1 MDRFYWPDST
11 TGKIVAVIA
20 YGLGLAGAYA
30 VAKLFS
36 VWAGEAG
43 IRPTVAWIRAEY
55 GDTGITIATTA
66 SVMLCMLM
74 LFVANRIGS
83 RSK

>member
-20 YGLGLAGAYA
+20 YGAGAGRGLCGGQA
-30 VAKLFS
+30 IFCL
-36 VWAGEAG
+36 GGRGG

-83 RSK
+83 RKK

>member
-1 MDRFYWPDST
+1 MERFYWPDST

-43 IRPTVAWIRAEY
+43 IAPTIAWIRSEY
-55 GDTGITIATTA
+55 GDTGITVATTA
-66 SVMLCMLM
+66 SV
-74 LFVANRIGS
+74 LFFLLLLVIANRIGS
-83 RSK
+83 RSQ